1 MFDGTLKIDK
11 KEAEIFNL
19 KDQVDM
25 VQIENDVKQSATLPL
40 EEAQQPPTLPTNLH
54 ENSVECVENVLLA
67 QSSLVTLGA
76 KSNEK

>member
-25 VQIENDVKQSATLPL
+25 V
-40 EEAQQPPTLPTNLH
+40 
-54 ENSVECVENVLLA
+54 
-67 QSSLVTLGA
+67 
-76 KSNEK
+76 

>member
-25 VQIENDVKQSATLPL
+25 VQIENDVKQTATLPL
-40 EEAQQPPTLPTNLH
+40 EETQQSKILPTNLN
-54 ENSVECVENVLLA
+54 ENSN
-67 QSSLVTLGA
+67 
-76 KSNEK
+76 